1 MVTHG
6 ESLLGNTALTFS
18 LMQASSSIC
27 ITDIDFLS
35 RIQQHIGKTNT
46 HNSKP
51 IRDAITPKSR
61 LRRVIYAMHVS
72 LSRGGP
78 IHYPLLSWSRRLN
91 SFFTANHM
99 SPVCPIPSLVSRSIM
114 SV

>member
-1 MVTHG
+1 MGQHALHG
-6 ESLLGNTALTFS
+6 YARRIIAWKYSV
-18 LMQASSSIC
+18 
-27 ITDIDFLS
+27 DIH

-46 HNSKP
+46 HNNKP
-51 IRDAITPKSR
+51 IRDTITPKSR
-61 LRRVIYAMHVS
+61 LRGVIYAMHVS